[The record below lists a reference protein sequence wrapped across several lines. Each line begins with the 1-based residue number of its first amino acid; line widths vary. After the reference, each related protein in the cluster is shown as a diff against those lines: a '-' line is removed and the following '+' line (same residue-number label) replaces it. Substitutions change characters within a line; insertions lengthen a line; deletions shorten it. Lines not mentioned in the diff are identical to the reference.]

1 MVLARSC
8 SFLLLIAYSMA
19 CQIDPP
25 PRYFACAA
33 TVEGIPDRHALNYQE
48 WFAGNGYA
56 AI

>member
-1 MVLARSC
+1 
-8 SFLLLIAYSMA
+8 MA

-25 PRYFACAA
+25 PRNFACAA
-33 TVEGIPDRHALNYQE
+33 TVEGIPDRHALDYQE

>member
-1 MVLARSC
+1 VLALSC

-19 CQIDPP
+19 SEFDPP
-25 PRYFACAA
+25 PRNFAFAA
-33 TVEGIPDRHALNYQE
+33 TVEGIPDRHVLDYQE